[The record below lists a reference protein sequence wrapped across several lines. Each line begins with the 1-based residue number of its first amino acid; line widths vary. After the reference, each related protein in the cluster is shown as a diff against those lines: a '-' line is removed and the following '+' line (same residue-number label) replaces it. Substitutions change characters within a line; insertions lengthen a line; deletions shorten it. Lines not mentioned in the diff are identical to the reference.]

1 MAEVKKKHAGGRPP
15 REIDYDKVEEMAAQ
29 GCTQEDIAGELG
41 IAERTLQGRDE
52 FLRRHKKGGTR
63 LRNSLRS
70 RAVAMAE
77 QGDKTMM
84 IFLLKNFCG
93 MRDVWDVKQE
103 VSGGLDLAVLKKIAD
118 GDLKDMPD
126 DITPKN

>member
-1 MAEVKKKHAGGRPP
+1 MEEVKKKHAGGRPP
-15 REIDYDKVEEMAAQ
+15 KEIDFDKVEQMAAQ

-41 IAERTLQGRDE
+41 VAYSTLKSREE
-52 FLRRHKKGGTR
+52 FSARHKKGADC

-77 QGDKTMM
+77 QGDKTML

-103 VSGGLDLAVLKKIAD
+103 VSGSLDVSVLKKIAD
-118 GDLKDMPD
+118 EALKALPD
-126 DITPKN
+126 DTTPAH